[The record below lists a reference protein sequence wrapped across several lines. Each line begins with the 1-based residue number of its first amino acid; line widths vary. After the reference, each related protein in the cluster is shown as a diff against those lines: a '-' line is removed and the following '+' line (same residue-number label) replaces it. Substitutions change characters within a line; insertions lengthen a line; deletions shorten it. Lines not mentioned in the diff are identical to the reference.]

1 MRNTLLVAIALASLA
16 MPAGPLGPGLSFATD
31 APAPAA
37 SQDAQKYVLAVA
49 GMT

>member
-1 MRNTLLVAIALASLA
+1 MKTTLVLAVALSIATGTALVASG
-16 MPAGPLGPGLSFATD
+16 PAFATD

-37 SQDAQKYVLAVA
+37 SQSVQKYVLAVT

>member
-1 MRNTLLVAIALASLA
+1 MKTTLALAIALSIATGPVLA
-16 MPAGPLGPGLSFATD
+16 GSSVAFATD

-37 SQDAQKYVLAVA
+37 SQSVQKYVLAVA